1 MDLGLKGKRALVMGA
16 SKGLGRSIADALA
29 ADGAAVVVSGREQV
43 SLDKVAAALVALGA
57 EKAAGFTAD
66 VGRLEDMD
74 RLADA
79 AVGFLGGVDI
89 LVLNHG
95 GPPPCT
101 ALEMKESDLISWF
114 TNIVVSPIHIAMR
127 LLPAMRAQK
136 YGRIITVGSSGMEQP
151 IPTLALSNTLRAA
164 IVGWNKSLAN
174 DVAADGVT
182 CNILAPGAI
191 VTDRTRQTSS
201 QQAEREGKT
210 VEQVMA
216 ERGKTIPAG
225 RYGTT
230 DEYGPM
236 GAFLASEKAGY
247 ITGSIIRVDGGMVR
261 HI

>member
-29 ADGAAVVVSGREQV
+29 ADGVAVAVSGREQA
-43 SLDKVAAALVALGA
+43 SLDKVAAALI
-57 EKAAGFTAD
+57 AAGAPKAVGITAD
-66 VGRLEDMD
+66 VSKVEDMD

-79 AVGFLGGVDI
+79 AIAALGGVDI

-101 ALEMKESDLISWF
+101 ALEMKESDLILWF
-114 TNIVVSPIHIAMR
+114 QSIVVSPIHIAMR

-136 YGRIITVGSSGMEQP
+136 FGRIITVGSSGMEQP
-151 IPTLALSNTLRAA
+151 IPNLALSNTLRAA
-164 IVGWNKSLAN
+164 IVGWNKTLAN
-174 DVAADGVT
+174 EVAVDGVT

-201 QQAEREGKT
+201 GQAQREGKS
-210 VEQVMA
+210 VEQVME

-225 RYGTT
+225 RYGLT

-236 GAFLASEKAGY
+236 GAFLASERAGY

-261 HI
+261 HV